1 MLDAAAMQSLA
12 PLLPRGIF
20 MDRIAE
26 QQAPDREQ
34 QAALADR
41 IESRLEE
48 VASLYRTHRQESERG
63 AAELDA
69 ARSRLA
75 SAEEAARQLT
85 RELDEERSRVER
97 QRREAQRQR
106 ERAEQLREVVA
117 DIHRSLF
124 QGNLYQHILRA
135 CLTITG
141 ATRGVYVVWRQEG
154 GRPRVRAAVEVDGY
168 PQAPPSDFLQAVC
181 RKVLDSGES
190 FISNHPE
197 MLPDLP
203 APERD
208 GERFH
213 NCLAAPVTLLK
224 HFDGVLIAA
233 DKAGGDFDE
242 EDVEALLSVGGQASV
257 ALRNLHLQRELQHA
271 YVSTISMLADAVEAK
286 DPYTHGHCELAS
298 RYARLICDRL
308 VLSEEERSVV
318 CYAALL
324 HDVGK
329 IGVSDGVLNKPGP
342 LLPEERELMRAHV
355 RVGHDLLNH
364 IPVLHPVADAVLH
377 HHEWFDG
384 TGYPDGLKGLE
395 IPIASRIVSAVD
407 AYCAMITRR
416 SYKEAYT
423 QEHARD
429 ELRRCAGTQFDPKI
443 VEIFLEVLD
452 SPGAQTEDDDYTAEC
467 GLLPGFLELHQA
479 GQPA

>member
-1 MLDAAAMQSLA
+1 MDSTGQQSA
-12 PLLPRGIF
+12 PRQ
-20 MDRIAE
+20 E
-26 QQAPDREQ
+26 HQT
-34 QAALADR
+34 ALADG

-48 VASLYRTHRQESERG
+48 AASLYRRQREEWERQ

-75 SAEEAARQLT
+75 SAEQVARQLSG
-85 RELDEERSRVER
+85 ELEEERSRLDR
-97 QRREAQRQR
+97 QRREAERQR
-106 ERAEQLREVVA
+106 ERAEHLRHLIA
-117 DIHRSLF
+117 DIHGSLF

-135 CLTITG
+135 CLTITR
-141 ATRGVYVVWRQEG
+141 ATRGLYVTWRQDG
-154 GRPRVRAAVEVDGY
+154 GSPRVRAAVEVDGY
-168 PQAPPSDFLQAVC
+168 PQAPPSEFLRAVC
-181 RKVLDSGES
+181 SKVLDSGES
-190 FISNHPE
+190 FISNQPGR
-197 MLPDLP
+197 LPDLP
-203 APERD
+203 QPERE

-242 EDVEALLSVGGQASV
+242 EDVEALLSVGGQAAV

-355 RVGHDLLNH
+355 RVGHDLLAH
-364 IPVLHPVADAVLH
+364 VPVLHPVANAVLH

-384 TGYPDGLKGLE
+384 TGYPDGIKGLE

-423 QEHARD
+423 EEHARS

-452 SPGAQTEDDDYTAEC
+452 SPEGQAEEDDYTPEC
-467 GLLPGFLELHQA
+467 GLLPGFGQLHQA
-479 GQPA
+479 GEPA

>member
-1 MLDAAAMQSLA
+1 MDATGAQ
-12 PLLPRGIF
+12 RV
-20 MDRIAE
+20 
-26 QQAPDREQ
+26 QDREH
-34 QAALADR
+34 QAALSSR

-48 VASLYRTHRQESERG
+48 LASLCQSQRQEWERE

-75 SAEEAARQLT
+75 SAEEAYLQLSQAL
-85 RELDEERSRVER
+85 EAERSEVER
-97 QRREAQRQR
+97 QRREAERHR
-106 ERAEQLREVVA
+106 ERAEQLRQVIA

-124 QGNLYQHILRA
+124 HGNLYDHILRA

-141 ATRGVYVVWRQEG
+141 ATRGLYVTWRQESG
-154 GRPRVRAAVEVDGY
+154 APRIRAVVEVDGY
-168 PQAPPSDFLQAVC
+168 PQAPPSEFLQALC

-190 FISNHPE
+190 FLSNQPQRVPGLPE
-197 MLPDLP
+197 PTR
-203 APERD
+203 E

-213 NCLAAPVTLLK
+213 NCLAAPVTLLQSL
-224 HFDGVLIAA
+224 DGVLIAA
-233 DKAGGDFDE
+233 DKAGGDFSD

-257 ALRNLHLQRELQHA
+257 ALRNLRLQRELQHA

-308 VLSEEERSVV
+308 VLSEQERSVI

-329 IGVSDGVLNKPGP
+329 IAVSDGVLNKPGP

-355 RVGHDLLNH
+355 RVGHDLINH

-384 TGYPDGLKGLE
+384 TGYPDGLKGLD

-423 QEHARD
+423 EEHARG

-443 VEIFLEVLD
+443 VEIFLEILD
-452 SPGAQTEDDDYTAEC
+452 SPEAQAEDEDYSSEC
-467 GLLPGFLELHQA
+467 GILPGFPELGQTGQA
-479 GQPA
+479 A